1 MMAAETGSDLG
12 VPLWFKVPDQ
22 FNELDL
28 DEAPAE
34 RFQRAVGN
42 ATAVMSDASDAE
54 PLRVAYLQEAM
65 LSQLRR
71 QGAVYVA
78 HCVARSEADP
88 SKLAVAQFSILV
100 QDAALSGTQP
110 LSVLVNALKQP
121 GTTREV
127 GLADYPAG
135 EAIVVGE
142 EVKVVL
148 PVTLSGRVEENEHR
162 VRQAQVLFPVPGG
175 QYLVIV
181 GVTSESLDDWPHY
194 VAMLDGIARSIS
206 FTDPSRATI
215 ADRLAGL

>member
-1 MMAAETGSDLG
+1 MLAAEAGSDLG
-12 VPLWFKVPDQ
+12 APLWFKVPDQ
-22 FNELDL
+22 FHELDL

-34 RFQRAVGN
+34 RFRRAVDN
-42 ATAVMSDASDAE
+42 ATAVMSDNSGTE
-54 PLRVAYLQEAM
+54 PLRVAYVQEAM

-71 QGAVYVA
+71 QAAVYVA

-100 QDAALSGTQP
+100 QEAALSGTQP
-110 LSVLVNALKQP
+110 LPVLVNALKQP

-135 EAIVVGE
+135 EAAVVGE

-148 PVTLSGRVEENEHR
+148 PVTLSARAEEEERR

-175 QYLVIV
+175 QHLVVV
-181 GVTSESLDDWPHY
+181 GVTSESLDDWSHY
-194 VAMLDGIARSIS
+194 IAMLDGIARSIS
-206 FTDPSRATI
+206 FTDPSRTTI